1 MRSFGLGLVAAL
13 FVVACQSAPE
23 PKAPE
28 SQGAAEANAAPSAQ
42 TEDVASPGEPGVAS
56 APPEEPPPSAP
67 PVQPE
72 QESQG
77 SGYGTS
83 ADDPGPG
90 RLADEAPRPTPPKVR
105 VGKLIVAGGEEDSQ
119 KLMRVIRERT
129 GDYRAC
135 YEKGLEKKPELE
147 GRIVYRVDI
156 QAEGTF
162 SNVRK
167 QEADM
172 PDEAVV
178 SCVQKA
184 LGKVRVEQRERK
196 GVTVDVPLVFA
207 L

>member
-1 MRSFGLGLVAAL
+1 MRSVGLGLAAAL
-13 FVVACQSAPE
+13 FALACQSTPE

-28 SQGAAEANAAPSAQ
+28 SPAAAEPKVAPTAQ
-42 TEDVASPGEPGVAS
+42 TEDVPSPGEPEVSS
-56 APPEEPPPSAP
+56 APGTPPPQAP
-67 PVQPE
+67 PAQPE
-72 QESQG
+72 DASQG

-83 ADDPGPG
+83 ADDQGHG
-90 RLADEAPRPTPPKVR
+90 RLADEAAIPTPSKVR
-105 VGKLIVAGGEEDSQ
+105 VGKLIVTGGEEDSK
-119 KLMRVIRERT
+119 KLTRAIRERT
-129 GDYRAC
+129 QDYRAC
-135 YEKGLEKKPELE
+135 YEKGLKTRPELQ

-167 QEADM
+167 QESDL

-196 GVTVDVPLVFA
+196 GVTVDVPLGFA